1 MDTLENV
8 LCLQGQQRNYLVKLS
23 DMVEICTHVS
33 ISKIPCLSPY
43 YLGIFH
49 YKGNILPVLQLDEN
63 VFSLTDT
70 TILVVKNEDCY
81 FGIQIG
87 QEPVLENIQN
97 MTFTT
102 NKQEFL
108 SDIWYI
114 QSLYQYE
121 NKIYYFIDIEKTIQF
136 LISEENI

>member
-1 MDTLENV
+1 
-8 LCLQGQQRNYLVKLS
+8 
-23 DMVEICTHVS
+23 
-33 ISKIPCLSPY
+33 
-43 YLGIFH
+43 
-49 YKGNILPVLQLDEN
+49 
-63 VFSLTDT
+63 
-70 TILVVKNEDCY
+70 
-81 FGIQIG
+81 
-87 QEPVLENIQN
+87 

-136 LISEENI
+136 LTSEENI